1 MQLDGDVDVNQEGK
15 AETRTGMSV
24 WEHTTALYVR
34 RKILST
40 LFTLLGLY
48 REGYATNCRHYAA
61 RITWRQDGVVLSWR
75 TLPGKAV
82 LSLSANDI
90 DVLTEKWY

>member
-1 MQLDGDVDVNQEGK
+1 MQLDGDVDVNQQGK
-15 AETRTGMSV
+15 ARRGTSV

-40 LFTLLGLY
+40 LFTLWGLY

-75 TLPGKAV
+75 TLTGKAV
-82 LSLSANDI
+82 CERSVHEI